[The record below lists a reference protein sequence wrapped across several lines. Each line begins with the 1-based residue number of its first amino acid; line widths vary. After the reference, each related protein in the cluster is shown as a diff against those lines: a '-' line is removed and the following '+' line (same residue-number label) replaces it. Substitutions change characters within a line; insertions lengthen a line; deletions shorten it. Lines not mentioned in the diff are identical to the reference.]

1 MLGNGDNQNDKFQNK
16 YSYENLEFSKE
27 MGFNLQLF
35 NNKVVL
41 YTSETFHHW
50 FLIIEIIDRY
60 KKKYTRINLYGFP
73 RWSSSHES
81 VHKREKPNIVVILLL
96 IMEWIMLPSV
106 N

>member
-41 YTSETFHHW
+41 YTSETFHH
-50 FLIIEIIDRY
+50 
-60 KKKYTRINLYGFP
+60 
-73 RWSSSHES
+73 
-81 VHKREKPNIVVILLL
+81 
-96 IMEWIMLPSV
+96 
-106 N
+106 